1 MTAFSPQLSSQESIT
16 DDLLLL
22 FSTELS
28 AVKSK
33 DQLKAIIDTWL
44 KDILL
49 FSHSTIFII
58 KPGEG
63 LLFDFLPQCSTPIN
77 HYPLRSTLQINGL
90 RGPVADTGQFSSSPD
105 IHEFMA
111 PEMASHFKEG
121 LIISLNRGDKPI
133 GFWVMVY
140 SGSTTTAREQQ
151 MLIRLIANQFTIVTQ
166 MLLAEETTIEREA
179 EAEIIQSLNIDF
191 ASIKEKKDLLKIIHF
206 KLKRLFEFGHQWV
219 AVINE
224 DQLTMTSFLQDEH
237 SGAKDHPKYQQVI
250 NTQYT
255 TNDKIFNKVLLSK
268 EPFVFDLKQL
278 SERAELPEYLEILYE
293 SGISKVVMVSLQVGV
308 RIVGVW
314 AICLAEDQAI
324 DDRQLNLISG
334 IANQLSIAVDNI
346 AINQAIK
353 QKETEAGSLLKLSY
367 DISTIR
373 NKKDLVRVI
382 NTDLRKIFDFE
393 SILIFMLN
401 GEYDQGSFILSSEP
415 GHNAAKPDGPS
426 NINQNT
432 LNCLSKVLQTE
443 GAQVFDMEQLY
454 YQETSPEYVKQ
465 EFKNGIK
472 EKVAVS
478 LKDGDNYLGVFCVNS
493 SVKGGY
499 TDHDLELIKGVA
511 YQISTAVS
519 NIIANEEISR
529 REAEREL
536 LLSLSIDIG
545 AIKNTNELLF
555 MINNRFK
562 KMLGFTH
569 TAIITI
575 NKERSTVNAF
585 LKDPESKSRN
595 HPRYEELSRSG
606 FPANDGILNK
616 VINQSKPILIDLN
629 KFGQDAELPLY
640 MKVNQESGIKQAVVV
655 RLSKGVEIYGFWL
668 IFYENECINY
678 TNKLNLIE
686 SLANHISV
694 AVLNI
699 IADEKINHQ
708 LNEINNYKQQLEEEK
723 TYLREELETSHN
735 YAEIIGDS
743 PAMQRTFKLVAQVAP
758 SDSTVLILGETGTGK
773 ELIARAIHNNSPR
786 KNKMMIKVNCAAL
799 PANLIE
805 SELFGHERGSFTG
818 ATDRRLGKFELA
830 NGGTLF
836 LDEIGEI
843 PIDLQ
848 AKLLRALQEREIERI
863 GGKGVIKVD
872 VRIIVATNRQ
882 LEKEM
887 EEGRFRSDLYYRLNI
902 FPIEIPPL
910 RQRKEDISLLAT
922 HFINR
927 FAKKA
932 GRKIKTISKKAL
944 LDMQAYNWPGNIREM
959 EHLIERSILLS
970 KGDSL
975 KTIHLSTLKIG
986 MPAAKEKK
994 EFEVR
999 TIDENERA
1007 HIIEILKYC
1016 NGRIG
1021 GFRGAAELLDVPA
1034 STLFSKMKKLGI
1046 KRNAVTDY

>member
-1 MTAFSPQLSSQESIT
+1 MTAFSPQSSPQESIT
-16 DDLLLL
+16 NDLLLL
-22 FSTELS
+22 FGAELA

-33 DQLKAIIDTWL
+33 DQLRLIIDTWL

-49 FSHSTIFII
+49 FNHSTIFIVNSKDGI
-58 KPGEG
+58 
-63 LLFDFLPQCSTPIN
+63 LFDFTLPPATPAN
-77 HYPLRSTLQINGL
+77 NYPFRPTLL
-90 RGPVADTGQFSSSPD
+90 VKARKSVLSETGQRLSPPHV
-105 IHEFMA
+105 HEFIV
-111 PEMASHFKEG
+111 PEAVSDFREG
-121 LIISLNRGDKPI
+121 LVIPLIQGDKPI
-133 GFWVMVY
+133 GFWVMAY
-140 SGSTTTAREQQ
+140 NNSATAAREQQ
-151 MLIRLIANQFTIVTQ
+151 TLIGLIANQFSIVTQ
-166 MLLAEETTIEREA
+166 MLLAEEASVGREA
-179 EAEIIQSLNIDF
+179 ESEIIQSLNIDF

-219 AVINE
+219 AIINN

-237 SGAKDHPKYQQVI
+237 SWASNHAKYQHVI
-250 NTQYT
+250 NAKYAI
-255 TNDKIFNKVLLSK
+255 NDRVFNKVLLSK
-268 EPFVFDLKQL
+268 EPFVFDLQQL
-278 SERAELPEYLEILYE
+278 SQRLPMPEYLEVFYE
-293 SGISKVVMVSLQVGV
+293 SGVTRVVMVGLQVGL
-308 RIVGVW
+308 RIIGVW
-314 AICLAEDQAI
+314 AICLVGEQTMDC
-324 DDRQLNLISG
+324 RQLNLISG

-346 AINQAIK
+346 IINQSIK
-353 QKETEAGSLLKLSY
+353 QKETEAELLLKLSY

-373 NKKDLVRVI
+373 NKKDLIRVI
-382 NTDLRKIFDFE
+382 NADLRKIFDFE

-401 GEYDQGSFILSSEP
+401 GDYDQGSFILSSAP
-415 GHNAAKPDGPS
+415 DHSALKLDGPA
-426 NINQNT
+426 NINEHT

-454 YQETSPEYVKQ
+454 HQETSPESVKQ

-478 LKDGDNYLGVFCVNS
+478 LKDGDNYIGVFCVNS
-493 SVKGGY
+493 TVKGGY

-545 AIKNTNELLF
+545 AVRATHELLF
-555 MINNRFK
+555 MMNNRFK
-562 KMLGFTH
+562 EMLGFTH
-569 TAIITI
+569 TAILTI
-575 NKERSTVNAF
+575 NKDRSAVHAF

-595 HPRYEELSRSG
+595 HPRYEELSKSG

-629 KFGQDAELPLY
+629 TFNQEAELPLY

-668 IFYENECINY
+668 IFFENECINY
-678 TNKLNLIE
+678 GNKLNLIE
-686 SLANHISV
+686 SLANLISV

-699 IADEKINHQ
+699 IADEKINNQ

-723 TYLREELETSHN
+723 TYLREELEITHN

-743 PAMQRTFKLVAQVAP
+743 PAMQQTFRMLTQVGP

-786 KNKMMIKVNCAAL
+786 KNKMMVKVNCAAL
-799 PANLIE
+799 PSNLIE

-818 ATDRRLGKFELA
+818 AIDRRVGKFELA

-836 LDEIGEI
+836 LDEIGEM
-843 PIDLQ
+843 PFDLQ

-863 GGKGVIKVD
+863 GGKGVIKID
-872 VRIIVATNRQ
+872 VRIIAATNRQ

-887 EEGRFRSDLYYRLNI
+887 AEGRFRSDLYYRLNI

-910 RQRKEDISLLAT
+910 RHRKEDIPLLAM
-922 HFINR
+922 HFISR

-932 GRKIKTISKKAL
+932 GRKIKMISKKAL

-970 KGDSL
+970 EGDTL

-986 MPAAKEKK
+986 APAAAEKK
-994 EFEVR
+994 DFEIK

-1007 HIIEILKYC
+1007 HIIKILKYC
-1016 NGRIG
+1016 NGRVG

-1046 KRNAVTDY
+1046 KKNTNTN